1 MDRCAKGGKV
11 GNRKVIEVYYGDV
24 NGLVDSLTKLVNSY
38 RLLIGGAAEINQI
51 TLAKKSEVR
60 AALKRADKL
69 GDIIDEVIDALDD
82 SLGVYVNYMNH
93 KSESIKC
100 KVEPEYIE
108 TEIDQELKLQD

>member
-1 MDRCAKGGKV
+1 MDKYAKGDKV

-51 TLAKKSEVR
+51 TLAKKTEVR

-69 GDIIDEVIDALDD
+69 GEIIDEVIDTLDD

-93 KSESIKC
+93 KSQSIKG
-100 KVEPEYIE
+100 KVEPQYIE
-108 TEIDQELKLQD
+108 TEIDQELKFQD